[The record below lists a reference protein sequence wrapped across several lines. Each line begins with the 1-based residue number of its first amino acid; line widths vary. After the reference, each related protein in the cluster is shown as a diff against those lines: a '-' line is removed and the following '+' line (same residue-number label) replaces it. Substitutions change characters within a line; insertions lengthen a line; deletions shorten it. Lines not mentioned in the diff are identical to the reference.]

1 MKKLLACL
9 VPALLLGVPGLLHA
23 QDQAAPAAGV
33 QAPAAGVQAPATV
46 DQTSPAPVDKAPRR
60 LLFVMEKGGLFSS
73 YTDNELI
80 ILKRSFLTA
89 LSDVDDAPVPIDYSL
104 KSFPGSTEDRNKVA
118 REAGADCWL
127 VVKISGRGSPTL
139 SVVSYDLLY
148 NIKTLDFSVTRHEAF
163 SMLDVY
169 RERWDDVIP
178 RVVKTYPPLVSHA
191 YSRGPPGPVMLT
203 IRAVPGTTIA
213 GLSPKPLSVGQDGR
227 ATIEL
232 PSPAP
237 YSLRA
242 TAFGYVPHTADI
254 YLNGQTELSLT
265 QVRSPWLK
273 LDGGFQDGL
282 FPSASAN
289 FSIPS
294 LPFFARLEITTFR
307 VGIAVNQNQLF
318 VSLPLTTYTFLLG
331 LYLSPEDRDARWYV
345 GAGPLLRVSWPGGAA
360 LVVDN
365 LLPFGVRIVGGCDFP
380 LFGRMRSFVEFTPTA
395 YYTPQP
401 GLFVASFGNKDGNTM
416 PYITVP
422 PHFALDLLE
431 IRFGLR
437 YPL

>member
-9 VPALLLGVPGLLHA
+9 FSALLFMTPALLHA
-23 QDQAAPAAGV
+23 QDQTAPSAAPA
-33 QAPAAGVQAPATV
+33 
-46 DQTSPAPVDKAPRR
+46 APVDKAPRR

-104 KSFPGSTEDRNKVA
+104 KSFPGSTEDRSKVA

-127 VVKISGRGSPTL
+127 VVKISGRGSPTI

-148 NIKTLDFSVTRHEAF
+148 NIKTLDFSATRHEDF

-178 RVVKTYPPLVSHA
+178 QVAKAYPPIVSHA
-191 YSRGPPGPVMLT
+191 YTRGPPGPVTLT
-203 IRAVPGTTIA
+203 IHAVAGTSIT
-213 GLSPKPLSVGQDGR
+213 GLSPKPLRVGQAGTV
-227 ATIEL
+227 TIDL

-242 TAFGYVPHTADI
+242 TASGYVPNAMDF
-254 YLNGQTELSLT
+254 YLNGQTDLPIT
-265 QVRSPWLK
+265 QLRSPWLK
-273 LDGGFQDGL
+273 LDGAFQDGL
-282 FPSASAN
+282 FPGFSAN

-294 LPFFARLEITTFR
+294 QRFFGRLEVTTYR
-307 VGIAVNQNQLF
+307 VGIAVNQNQF
-318 VSLPLTTYTFLLG
+318 FASLPLTTYSLILG
-331 LYLSPEDRDARWYV
+331 MYLTPEEKETRWYAGV
-345 GAGPLLRVSWPGGAA
+345 GALLRVSWPGGAS

-365 LLPFGVRIVGGCDFP
+365 LLPFGIRMVGGCDFP
-380 LFGRMRSFVEFTPTA
+380 LFGRMRSFVEWTPTV
-395 YYTPQP
+395 YYNPQP
-401 GLFVASFGNKDGNTM
+401 ALFAAYFGNNNAGPLSYTSVPPFALGLF
-416 PYITVP
+416 
-422 PHFALDLLE
+422 E

-437 YPL
+437 YAL

>member
-9 VPALLLGVPGLLHA
+9 VPALLFVTPGLLPA
-23 QDQAAPAAGV
+23 QDQTTPSAGPAA
-33 QAPAAGVQAPATV
+33 
-46 DQTSPAPVDKAPRR
+46 SPAPAPASADKAPRR

-104 KSFPGSTEDRNKVA
+104 KSFPGSLEDRNKVA

-169 RERWDDVIP
+169 RERWDDIIP
-178 RVVKTYPPLVSHA
+178 RVVKTYPPIVSHA
-191 YSRGPPGPVMLT
+191 YSRGPPGPVTLT
-203 IRAVPGTTIA
+203 IHAVPGTTIT
-213 GLSPKPLSVGQDGR
+213 GLSPRPLLVGQAGTVSID
-227 ATIEL
+227 L

-242 TAFGYVPHTADI
+242 TVFGYVPNVTDI
-254 YLNGQTELSLT
+254 YLNGQTDLPLT

-282 FPSASAN
+282 FPGLAAN

-294 LPFFARLEITTFR
+294 QPFFGRIEVTTYR
-307 VGIAVNQNQLF
+307 IGVAVNGDGFF
-318 VSLPLTTYTFLLG
+318 VSLPLTTYSVILG
-331 LYLSPEDRDARWYV
+331 AYLSPEELETRWYV
-345 GAGPLLRVSWPGGAA
+345 GAGALLRVSWPNGAS

-365 LLPFGVRIVGGCDFP
+365 LLPFGVQIVGGCDFP
-380 LFGRMRSFVEFTPTA
+380 LFGRMRSFVEWTPTV
-395 YYTPQP
+395 YYNAQP
-401 GLFVASFGNKDGNTM
+401 TLFAAAFGSNRSG
-416 PYITVP
+416 PFSYISVP
-422 PHFALDLLE
+422 PFALSLLE

-437 YPL
+437 YAL